1 MSIKLAILGILSWK
15 PSTGYELKK
24 IFEDSTF
31 MYWSGNN
38 NQIYKALISLE
49 DEELVTSEVIHQ
61 DSSPSKKIY
70 TITEEGL
77 KELKKW
83 IVSSPDSP
91 EIKKTFLVQ
100 LAWSDMLSDTEL
112 NEILTNYENEIK
124 VQLIMQKEKYRRA
137 LHSPNRNTRESLLWE
152 MISENIIST
161 YNNELNWVRE
171 TRKKLFKN
179 EFMEEKEK
187 MDYQIR
193 EIYNK
198 KYIEIISTAEPL
210 STENDALDLISLCW
224 EHETNEIMLHYS
236 VLSEDFFKLKTKVA
250 GNIIQ
255 KFINYGIRAAAILPQ
270 DIIQNARFKQMA
282 LETNKGNHFRLYES
296 KEEAEKWL
304 LKCLKSRQSKNVFL
318 KLTTLLIKN
327 CIKIFLLNY
336 SLSLI

>member
-1 MSIKLAILGILSWK
+1 MLLLIEVILMSIKLAILGILSWK

-49 DEELVTSEVIHQ
+49 DEGFVTSEVFHQ

-70 TITEEGL
+70 TITDGGL
-77 KELKKW
+77 KELKNW

-100 LAWSDMLSDTEL
+100 LAWSDMLSDKEL
-112 NEILTNYENEIK
+112 SEILTNYENEIK
-124 VQLIMQKEKYRRA
+124 VQLIIQKEKYRRA
-137 LHSPNRNTRESLLWE
+137 LHSPNRSARESLLWE

-171 TRKKLFKN
+171 TRNKLFKN

-193 EIYNK
+193 EINNK
-198 KYIEIISTAEPL
+198 KYIEIISTTEPL

-236 VLSEDFFKLKTKVA
+236 SLSEDFFKLRTKVA

-255 KFINYGIRAAAILPQ
+255 KFINYGIRAAAIIPKE
-270 DIIQNARFKQMA
+270 IIENGRFREMA

-296 KEEAEKWL
+296 KEDAEKWL
-304 LKCLKSRQSKNVFL
+304 LK
-318 KLTTLLIKN
+318 
-327 CIKIFLLNY
+327 
-336 SLSLI
+336 